1 MVNGPSH
8 SDADANLSALRLAF
22 VRILTPLVRV
32 AIRFG
37 FSYRA
42 FAEILKETYVNVAR
56 RDFQIPGRKQSAS
69 RIAVLT
75 GMPRKEVARWVK
87 PDRSRMPAAIEP
99 VNGAARVL
107 AGWRRDR
114 RFTDNRGR
122 PIALPLEDGPRSFAG
137 LVRRYGNDVPVRAVL
152 DELVRVGAVKRLR
165 NGKVR
170 LLARA
175 YLPSATKADTIGT
188 LGTNIRD
195 LAMTIT
201 HNIDADASELFFE
214 RKVSYDNIPSESLP
228 ALRSAT
234 AKLAQTTLEKAD
246 RMIARRDRDATPSVK
261 GTGRN
266 RVVLGMF
273 YLHEPVSGE
282 DPQ

>member
-1 MVNGPSH
+1 MNGPAH
-8 SDADANLSALRLAF
+8 SDADATLSALRLAF

-42 FAEILKETYVNVAR
+42 FADLLKEVYVNVAR

-69 RIAVLT
+69 RIALLT
-75 GMPRKEVARWVK
+75 GMPRKEVAQWIK
-87 PDRSRMPAAIEP
+87 PDGRSPLASIEP

-114 RFTDNRGR
+114 RFLDERGR
-122 PIALPLEDGPRSFAG
+122 PLTLPIEGGARSFSA
-137 LVRRYGNDVPVRAVL
+137 LVKRYGNDVPVRAVL
-152 DELVRVGAVKRLR
+152 DELLRVGAVKRLR
-165 NGKVR
+165 NGKLR
-170 LLARA
+170 LVARA

-188 LGTNIRD
+188 LGSNVRD
-195 LAMTIT
+195 LATAIA
-201 HNIDADASELFFE
+201 HNIDAGAADLFFE
-214 RKVSYDNIPSESLP
+214 RKVSYDNIPSEALP

-234 AKLAQTTLEKAD
+234 AKLAQATLEKAD
-246 RMIARRDRDATPSVK
+246 RMVARKDRDATPSVK
-261 GTGRN
+261 GSGRN

-282 DPQ
+282 EPQ